1 MLRKKVVI
9 ICASISM
16 LAFMAVYRSADSE
29 AVTTCRADLESNLK
43 SPSSLQMVDTVSFTT
58 DVEVTKARTQYI
70 LPKLLSE
77 EKLAANKTRVV
88 PIYEVS
94 FTYDADN
101 SYGAA
106 LRDYHNCTMAADEH
120 GLTLVERNIDKDP
133 KIYQLSVEERAAQ
146 ALEAAEKALEA
157 AEKATN

>member
-1 MLRKKVVI
+1 MLRKKVFIMFAAMVVSG
-9 ICASISM
+9 CT
-16 LAFMAVYRSADSE
+16 DSE
-29 AVTTCRADLESNLK
+29 AVKTCRADLESSLK
-43 SPSSLQMVDTVSFTT
+43 SPSSLKIVDTVSFTT

-70 LPKLLSE
+70 LPKLLNE
-77 EKLAANKTRVV
+77 EKLAGNKTRVV
-88 PIYEVS
+88 PIYKVS

-157 AEKATN
+157 AEKARN